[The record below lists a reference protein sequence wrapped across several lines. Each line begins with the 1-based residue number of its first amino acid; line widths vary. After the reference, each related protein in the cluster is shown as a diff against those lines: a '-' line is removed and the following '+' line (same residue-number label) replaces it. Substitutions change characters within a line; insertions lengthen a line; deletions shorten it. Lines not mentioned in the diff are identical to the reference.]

1 MHSKDHSDQ
10 ETDFFI
16 FKKKLPDCFELFKV
30 TRSSVRKG
38 EEKNPSAAFHV
49 YFLYRCLPA
58 NSPPPPVQ
66 GTTLAP
72 LRAHCGRVREQ
83 ETKKGARKGFV
94 GGGNRYPP
102 WHRDVTG

>member
-30 TRSSVRKG
+30 TRNSVRKG

-58 NSPPPPVQ
+58 NSPRTGHHPGTPQ
-66 GTTLAP
+66 GTL
-72 LRAHCGRVREQ
+72 
-83 ETKKGARKGFV
+83 
-94 GGGNRYPP
+94 
-102 WHRDVTG
+102 W